1 MKRSQVEVTKILPDW
16 TEEEREDQQR
26 KVNCLAVFSE
36 GTQNG
41 IHVKMK
47 YASITVTTE
56 LEACMFT
63 SGRMKVRFANT
74 SLVQ

>member
-26 KVNCLAVFSE
+26 KLNCLAVFSD
-36 GTQNG
+36 GAQNG
-41 IHVKMK
+41 IYVKMK
-47 YASITVTTE
+47 YASITVTTK

-63 SGRMKVRFANT
+63 RGRIKLRFAKT